1 MNDMGTLKGKVA
13 KSLEGIR
20 PALHSDGGDV
30 ELVAVDEAKKLV
42 TVRLQGACAACMG
55 AQATL
60 EYGVKRAIQQQA
72 PEVKEVKA
80 VY

>member
-1 MNDMGTLKGKVA
+1 MENKTLKEKVT
-13 KSLEGIR
+13 KSLESIR
-20 PALHSDGGDV
+20 PALQFDGGDV
-30 ELVAVDEAKKLV
+30 ELVAVDEEEKSV
-42 TVRLQGACAACMG
+42 TVRLQGACACCMG
-55 AQATL
+55 AQSTL